1 MSTYR
6 EGRERTLL
14 VHLGSR
20 TAYRR
25 GDIMEMLRHVAD
37 NGKVEAVGQLEKNR
51 SWEIVF
57 KEVATKEEFMQ
68 SDVTVRERSA
78 MRIFDFRHPTRKLR
92 IVRVPTCIPNEFIA
106 AKLNEKGVM
115 VLNISYEINRI
126 DGVMSHV
133 RVATIDSKYGSY
145 VPDVLPW
152 VFDGLLRCALCSCRD
167 VHRGVTDAAS
177 AHIRW

>member
-145 VPDVLPW
+145 VPDVLP
-152 VFDGLLRCALCSCRD
+152 
-167 VHRGVTDAAS
+167 
-177 AHIRW
+177 